1 MDVLLKDTPEQ
12 VYPIKFDTIDA
23 DLVKKSAVRTRGGA
37 ESSGLDADG
46 WRKIL
51 IAKHEVIKKLCTANN
66 LSLLLEPFLAFR
78 LIPLDKNP
86 GLRPIGIG
94 EILRWIAGKVVVS
107 HVRKDLNFVSRF
119 IAGLCRA

>member
-1 MDVLLKDTPEQ
+1 MKDTPEQ

-23 DLVKKSAVRTRGGA
+23 DLVKKAAVRTRGGA

-107 HVRKDLNFVSRF
+107 HIRKDLNFVSRF